1 MITVNYQLLSTR
13 GFSLRLRLY
22 SNVTKEV
29 RYIRVNKLLSGNI
42 QKKHWNVKKQI
53 FYPGAPHSEENNDIL
68 AKFKAKYA
76 DKAMNWKGSVESL
89 LLEMNNG
96 VTRPDTHKF
105 KDVIAYIVTEL
116 KKDIREDGTIK
127 GTYETYEKVGR
138 RMKLFCD
145 FSGLNYDELAIEDF
159 TPELINRMFDWIQ
172 FKNNNKGMLYMSQ
185 TIHAILVRCE
195 KMGFFQM
202 KPVEYCRWAKKK
214 KASAYKYDTLTKEQC
229 KKFIEMDIR
238 MMNLISRNTRNE
250 LYHDFCVFILYTCQS
265 ACDAISLK
273 YSDIQHIN
281 GVDHFVF
288 KRRKIAEKQS
298 VACTVP
304 INHVMKAIMDK
315 WKPMSKDGY
324 IFPIRNKKKIA
335 DSETNNGDIKHF
347 ISRINMWLKKIAIY
361 LGVDFSLRT
370 YTFRHTG
377 ITHYIS
383 SGVTPIYVANLAGT
397 SVDNCEKI
405 YYNNQG
411 DETSRNQVLN
421 ALI

>member
-1 MITVNYQLLSTR
+1 MIRINYQTFGTK
-13 GFSLRLRLY
+13 GFNLRLRLY
-22 SNVTKEV
+22 NNVTKETKF
-29 RYIRVNKLLSGNI
+29 ITVNKLIKGSV
-42 QKKHWNVKKQI
+42 QKKHWNAKRQVL
-53 FYPGAPHSEENNDIL
+53 YPGAPFSEENNDTIV
-68 AKFKAKYA
+68 KFKKKYE
-76 DKAMNWKGSVESL
+76 DKALNWVGSLDSF
-89 LLEMNNG
+89 LLEMKNG
-96 VTRPDTHKF
+96 SIDPDSHKF
-105 KDVIAYIVTEL
+105 KDILSYIINDL
-116 KKDIREDGTIK
+116 KKDIRDDGTIK
-127 GTYETYEKVGR
+127 GTYEVYEKVGR

-145 FSGLNYDELAIEDF
+145 FSAINYDTLAIEDF
-159 TPELINRMFDWIQ
+159 TSEFINRMFDWIQ
-172 FKNNNKGMLYMSQ
+172 FKNNNKGMIYMSQ
-185 TIHAILVRCE
+185 TVHAILVRCE
-195 KMGFFQM
+195 KMGFFDM
-202 KPVEYCRWAKKK
+202 KSVEFCRWAKKK
-214 KASAYKYDTLTKEQC
+214 KASAYKYDTLTREQC
-229 KKFIEMDIR
+229 KKFIEMDSKLL
-238 MMNLISRNTRNE
+238 NLISRNKNNE

-273 YSDIQHIN
+273 YSDIQNIN
-281 GVDHFVF
+281 GVDYFVF

-298 VACTVP
+298 VACSVP

-324 IFPIRNKKKIA
+324 IFPIRNKNKIA
-335 DSETNNGDIKHF
+335 TSQTNNGDIKHF
-347 ISRINMWLKKIAIY
+347 IGRANSWLKKIAIY

-411 DETSRNQVLN
+411 DENSRNQVLN

>member
-1 MITVNYQLLSTR
+1 MVATR

-22 SNVTKEV
+22 SNVTKEIK
-29 RYIRVNKLLSGNI
+29 YICVNKLLNGNL
-42 QKKHWNVKKQI
+42 QRKHWNVKKQM
-53 FYPGAPHSEENNDIL
+53 FYPGAPYSQENNDVL
-68 AKFKAKYA
+68 AKFKQKYV
-76 DKAMNWKGSVESL
+76 DKVLDWKGSVESL
-89 LLEMNNG
+89 VLEMKKGSVN
-96 VTRPDTHKF
+96 PDSHKF
-105 KDVIAYIVTEL
+105 KDVVAYIISEL
-116 KKDIREDGTIK
+116 KKDIRDDGTIK
-127 GTYETYEKVGR
+127 GTFEVYEKVAR

-145 FSGLNYDELAIEDF
+145 FSGFDYDTFSIEDF
-159 TPELINRMFDWIQ
+159 TPEVINRLFDWIQ
-172 FKNNNKGMLYMSQ
+172 FKNNNKGMVYMSQ

-195 KMGFFQM
+195 KMGFYDM
-202 KPVEYCRWAKKK
+202 KPVEFCRWAKKK

-229 KKFIEMDIR
+229 KKFIEMDTKLL
-238 MMNLISRNTRNE
+238 NLISRNINNE

-265 ACDAISLK
+265 ACDAISLR
-273 YSDIQHIN
+273 YSDIQTIQ
-281 GVDHFVF
+281 GVDYFVF

-298 VACTVP
+298 VACSVP
-304 INHVMKAIMDK
+304 INPVMRAIMDK
-315 WKPMSKDGY
+315 WKPKSKDGY
-324 IFPIRNKKKIA
+324 IFPIRNKERLAK
-335 DSETNNGDIKHF
+335 SETNNADIKHF
-347 ISRINMWLKKIAIY
+347 LSRINTWLKKIAIY
-361 LGVDFSLRT
+361 LNVDFSLRT